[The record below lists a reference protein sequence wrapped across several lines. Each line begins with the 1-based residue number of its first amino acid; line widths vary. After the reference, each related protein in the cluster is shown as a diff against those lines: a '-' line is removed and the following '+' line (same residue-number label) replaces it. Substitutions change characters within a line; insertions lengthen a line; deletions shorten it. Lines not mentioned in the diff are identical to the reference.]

1 MSSNPYVVRTD
12 KLFGLL
18 QTEDLEPQERAVEN
32 LDFDRECSRLIQ
44 ELQTECLKITST
56 LNDQTTLANI
66 LAEIQEVQNLQTK
79 WNKTTSKPLSA
90 SSKSSRNDGLFKLR
104 GPKLGRN
111 SENMLKKH
119 QEGTLQ
125 NPLLARPALS
135 KA

>member
-12 KLFGLL
+12 SFFGLL
-18 QTEDLEPQERAVEN
+18 RDSDWKPQEIAVEN

-56 LNDQTTLANI
+56 PNDQTTRAII
-66 LAEIQEVQNLQTK
+66 LAEIQEVQNLQK
-79 WNKTTSKPLSA
+79 SA
-90 SSKSSRNDGLFKLR
+90 SSKSSRKEDLFKLR
-104 GPKLGRN
+104 GPKIARD